1 MQEVCDGGPGKTLSG
16 YTHGNLGKDYMEL
29 TAAAV
34 ATVGYGAEEMWNGA
48 WHVPN
53 THTKNALGV

>member
-1 MQEVCDGGPGKTLSG
+1 MHLAWEKIWGRMQEVCDGGPGKTLSG

-34 ATVGYGAEEMWNGA
+34 ATVGYGAEEM
-48 WHVPN
+48 
-53 THTKNALGV
+53 